1 MSAPARKAAPPK
13 ESDAKRTAC
22 AIVLPKLPLQLLW
35 RKRPEWRNDP
45 VAIVADETPEAPILM
60 LSRKGYARGLRPGI
74 RQGAARNMVLDL
86 RTAVISDEEVEALS
100 VDIARSLQTF
110 SPRVERAREGSAAS
124 FKTASF
130 IAAFFIDPSG
140 LDLLYGGTHIWART
154 VERYLKGRGLRS
166 SVVVGF
172 ERFSCLAIA
181 HQPNIASPLLLE
193 SPETES
199 DLAGVTNLRTLGL
212 SEKLCDPLSML
223 GIETLAEFLAVPP
236 GELRTRFGKEAAETH
251 ARFANQRQL
260 PLQPI
265 GFEAPRRIAIEVM
278 PPSQDRE
285 RLLFMLKSALDPL
298 LSEVEGKGERMA
310 ALHIELGLERYG
322 QRRLSD
328 EERFVSVRLEP
339 ATPTINARS
348 LLELVRL
355 RLSGLEILAP
365 VESIALEAEVVFAR
379 GEQLLSPNERPKRDP
394 KAAADALARVAAS
407 FGERSVCRA
416 VLRDA
421 HLPEAQYVWA
431 PFSKAHDAFRSNAE
445 EARQTKSEPSR
456 TQLLHAQPLHAQ
468 RRLLPKPE
476 PLSASSAN
484 GNGGFAWPEPIVRL
498 HGPHRS
504 NGGWWGKET
513 SNAPSIDRDYYYAET
528 ESGEML
534 WVFFDRKRHRWHLHG
549 RVE

>member
-1 MSAPARKAAPPK
+1 MPR
-13 ESDAKRTAC
+13 RAC
-22 AIVLPKLPLQLLW
+22 AIVLPNLPLQLLW

-60 LSRKGYARGLRPGI
+60 LSRKAYARGLRPGI

-86 RTAVISDEEVEALS
+86 RTAVIRDDEVEALC

-110 SPRVERAREGSAAS
+110 SPRVERENESRNSS
-124 FKTASF
+124 SLSTTST
-130 IAAFFIDPSG
+130 AAFFIDPSG

-166 SVVVGF
+166 SLVVGF

-181 HQPNIASPLLLE
+181 HQPKLRSPFLVE
-193 SPETES
+193 SPEAES
-199 DLAGVTNLRTLGL
+199 ALAGVTNLRTLGL

-223 GIETLAEFLAVPP
+223 GIETLGEFLAVPP
-236 GELRTRFGKEAAETH
+236 GELRTRFGKDASEIH
-251 ARFANQRQL
+251 ARFANKQQL

-278 PPSQDRE
+278 PPSQDRQ
-285 RLLFMLKSALDPL
+285 RLLFTLKSALDPL

-310 ALHIELGLERYG
+310 ALHIELGLELYG
-322 QRRLSD
+322 RRRLTE

-348 LLELVRL
+348 LLELIRL

-365 VESIALEAEVVFAR
+365 VESIALEAEVVFAQ

-394 KAAADALARVAAS
+394 KAAAEALARVAAS

-431 PFSKAHDAFRSNAE
+431 PFSKAHDAFRSSAE
-445 EARQTKSEPSR
+445 EARTQSLEPP
-456 TQLLHAQPLHAQ
+456 LHKQPLHAQ
-468 RRLLPKPE
+468 RRLLPQPE
-476 PLSASSAN
+476 PLSSS
-484 GNGGFAWPEPIVRL
+484 GKGGGFAWPEPIVRL

-513 SNAPSIDRDYYYAET
+513 SGAPSIDRDYYYAET

>member
-1 MSAPARKAAPPK
+1 MGAPARKSASAKASSKKSEPK
-13 ESDAKRTAC
+13 RSAC

-74 RQGAARNMVLDL
+74 RQGAARNMALDL
-86 RTAVISDEEVEALS
+86 RTAVVSDEEVEALS
-100 VDIARSLQTF
+100 LDIARSLQTF
-110 SPRVERAREGSAAS
+110 SPRVEREGRHSS
-124 FKTASF
+124 ST
-130 IAAFFIDPSG
+130 AFFIDPSG

-181 HQPNIASPLLLE
+181 HQPKVRSPFLLE
-193 SPETES
+193 SLEAES
-199 DLAGVTNLRTLGL
+199 ALAGVTNLRTLGL
-212 SEKLCDPLSML
+212 SEKLCEPLSML
-223 GIETLAEFLAVPP
+223 GIETLGEFLAVPP
-236 GELRTRFGKEAAETH
+236 GELRTRFGKDAAEIH
-251 ARFANQRQL
+251 ARFANKRQL

-265 GFEAPRRIAIEVM
+265 GFDAPRRIAIEVM

-285 RLLFMLKSALDPL
+285 RLLFTLKSALDPL
-298 LSEVEGKGERMA
+298 LREVENKGERMA
-310 ALHIELGLERYG
+310 ALHIELGLELYG

-365 VESIALEAEVVFAR
+365 VESIALEAEVVFAK

-421 HLPEAQYVWA
+421 HLPEAQFVWA
-431 PFSKAHDAFRSNAE
+431 PFSKAHDAFRSGAE
-445 EARQTKSEPSR
+445 EAQKSGSSR
-456 TQLLHAQPLHAQ
+456 TQSPLHKRPLHAQ
-468 RRLLPKPE
+468 RRLLPQPE
-476 PLSASSAN
+476 PLCSSSSN

-513 SNAPSIDRDYYYAET
+513 SGAPSIDRDYYYAET